1 MPKFERH
8 IFVCENRRPPGHPK
22 GCCAEKGSE
31 QLRALFKESLRRHGL
46 NGKVRATMS
55 GCLDQCEH
63 GISVV
68 IYPDAVWYGAV
79 KPEDVEEIV
88 ERHIIRGEIVE
99 RLLMRHML
107 D

>member
-1 MPKFERH
+1 M
-8 IFVCENRRPPGHPK
+8 
-22 GCCAEKGSE
+22 
-31 QLRALFKESLRRHGL
+31 
-46 NGKVRATMS
+46 
-55 GCLDQCEH
+55 
-63 GISVV
+63 V